1 MAQRDGEHLVGGRHL
16 EVERPGQL
24 ALEPGDVGIRDVA
37 PVLAQVRGDAV
48 GARLD
53 GQMRGAQGVGM
64 PAAAR
69 VADGGDVI
77 DVDAK
82 AEVGRRRC

>member
-1 MAQRDGEHLVGGRHL
+1 
-16 EVERPGQL
+16 
-24 ALEPGDVGIRDVA
+24 
-37 PVLAQVRGDAV
+37 
-48 GARLD
+48 
-53 GQMRGAQGVGM
+53 MRGAQRVGV

-82 AEVGRRRC
+82 AQVGRRRC